1 MDNFKAVYR
10 ILSVLEKS
18 MDLLELNVSQI
29 DAKAL
34 NVSDVRAFFR
44 ADHAEKLRLFLYRPP
59 QRRG

>member
-18 MDLLELNVSQI
+18 MDLPELNVSQI

-34 NVSDVRAFFR
+34 NVS
-44 ADHAEKLRLFLYRPP
+44 E
-59 QRRG
+59 QR